1 MPEKIQKV
9 AFVTGASRG
18 IGKAIALLFGR
29 EDYAVVCASRTPN
42 DLQKVVQRIIDF
54 GGEALA
60 IELDVSILVDFQ
72 SCVKKVV
79 EKYGMIDVLIN
90 NAGVVRDKLLLRMSE
105 NDWDTVLNTNLK
117 GCFNGIKAVTPVMMK
132 NRYGRI
138 INITSIVGITG
149 NAGQANYASSKAGII
164 GLTKSVAKELA
175 SRNITVNAVA
185 PGYID
190 TDMTDNLSDK
200 AREELINQIPLR
212 RIGTPEDVALTVK
225 FLTENGANYITGQT
239 ISVNGGLH
247 M

>member
-42 DLQKVVQRIIDF
+42 DLQKVVQRIIDL

-190 TDMTDNLSDK
+190 TDMTDNFSDK
-200 AREELINQIPLR
+200 VREELINQIPLR
-212 RIGTPEDVALTVK
+212 RIGIPEDVALTVK